1 MGHLG
6 DTMIGSLYRC
16 TATHRIYVLTEM
28 DDDGFA
34 LLECTCEPYDVA
46 SLHLSHVIGWAY
58 TPITTE
64 DS

>member
-6 DTMIGSLYRC
+6 DTMIGNLYRC
-16 TATHRIYVLTEM
+16 TVTHRIYGLTEL
-28 DDDGFA
+28 DNEHA